1 MRFHGKHIL
10 VTCLTLMDL
19 YEIINDLHASKCE
32 LKFGVMCICWTRF
45 DIYHFIFVACLK
57 FLFHHVKQINI
68 FVNHT
73 HTFVCWMLNW
83 CNWKLDAFIKPFT
96 ISFATVKKK
105 EKKTKNKQTQIE
117 EGKEKNDQ
125 QLTAAILGLFVVCI
139 GIGHYINKWLHQK
152 DTLTKCNG
160 SQWRTF

>member
-1 MRFHGKHIL
+1 MQIDWCGMRFHGKHIL

-96 ISFATVKKK
+96 ISFATVKQK

-117 EGKEKNDQ
+117 EGKEKKWPTTHSSD
-125 QLTAAILGLFVVCI
+125 F
-139 GIGHYINKWLHQK
+139 GIICRLYWNWSLHK
-152 DTLTKCNG
+152 
-160 SQWRTF
+160 